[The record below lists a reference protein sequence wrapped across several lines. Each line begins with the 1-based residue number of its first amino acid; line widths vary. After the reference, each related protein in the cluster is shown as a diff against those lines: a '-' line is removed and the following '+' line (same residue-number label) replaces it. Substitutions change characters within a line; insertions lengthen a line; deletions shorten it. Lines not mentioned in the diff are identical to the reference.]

1 MRVLLVDDS
10 ATVRERL
17 KGLFSEVPKV
27 EIIGE
32 AGDGTEALELVRRL
46 NPEVLILD
54 IQMPDGGGIELLRKV
69 KIINRS
75 LMVIVLT
82 NLSERQYR
90 QKCLDA
96 GADYFFDKSSEFN
109 EVAAVLRGKDS
120 RSKTKG
126 RVTE

>member
-75 LMVIVLT
+75 VMVIVLT

-109 EVAAVLRGKDS
+109 EVAAVLRGKD
-120 RSKTKG
+120 
-126 RVTE
+126 

>member
-10 ATVRERL
+10 VTVRERL

-32 AGDGTEALELVRRL
+32 AGDGTEALESVRRL

-54 IQMPDGGGIELLRKV
+54 IQMPDGGGIELLQKV
-69 KIINRS
+69 KAINRS
-75 LMVIVLT
+75 LTVIVLT
-82 NLSERQYR
+82 NLSDRQYR
-90 QKCLDA
+90 RKCLDA

-109 EVAAVLRGKDS
+109 EVAGVLGGK
-120 RSKTKG
+120 
-126 RVTE
+126 

>member
-75 LMVIVLT
+75 VMVIVLT

-109 EVAAVLRGKDS
+109 EVAAVLRRKD
-120 RSKTKG
+120 
-126 RVTE
+126 